1 MRRLILSAI
10 AVTLIHGTA
19 LAAELCGD
27 RAPAAIT
34 SVSAAGRKCQETIA
48 REGNKFLRA
57 KMIQLSNCMVK
68 GPVSACPTS
77 KETDKIEKAAMK
89 AADKI
94 AAACGEDTAQA
105 GLNSS
110 YATGTDPA
118 VISSCMLSQLN
129 VTGGLEVA
137 NAHGPT
143 TELWYDAPAKEGALC
158 VKEIS
163 KRARLFADKAL
174 TNATVCIKTNMKKG
188 VAGDLSPV
196 CVGSIVGSAFVP
208 PSDTKTAEK
217 QAKLIALTEA
227 KIAEKC
233 AFMDTAGKLPTLF
246 ACGGANTITE
256 LQQCLMCQGWNT
268 VFDAVQAEYAET
280 GKYVAPGVG
289 ALQAAVTAA
298 SDGDKLLIGSGT
310 YQEEVVANKNNFS
323 LVGCGG
329 ATDDRPQV
337 IPPAPEV
344 SGTGIDSNAVTNILY
359 QSIQVDG
366 QDNNGIRTTNST
378 GVTYRD
384 IVGDGNLQSAYA
396 IFPRTCNNVVVELC
410 KTKRSNDSPIYVGQS
425 STILVRWNDA
435 RDSVA
440 AIEIENSG
448 NARVYSNYATG
459 NTGGM
464 LVFKDGSLPV
474 QLAQCHEVHHNVLEN
489 NNEDN
494 IGSGT
499 VSNVPEGTGL
509 LIVSADSTLYHHNI
523 VRGNNSFGIALTD
536 DAFGGLPIAAE
547 QNPENN
553 YIYDNWVTGN
563 AGFPDEDRLP
573 EGVAADFLAIAISD
587 LVADGNCDSG
597 NVGVYTEIGL
607 TGPTG
612 LPTCTFP
619 PPAFPSCPAPPV
631 P

>member
-1 MRRLILSAI
+1 MRRLVLA
-10 AVTLIHGTA
+10 A
-19 LAAELCGD
+19 LAVIFIQGAAYAAEPCSD
-27 RAPAAIT
+27 RTPAAIT
-34 SVSAAGRKCQETIA
+34 SVAEVARKCQETIA
-48 REGNKFLRA
+48 REGGKFLRA
-57 KMIQLSNCMVK
+57 KMIQLSKCNLNEPI
-68 GPVSACPTS
+68 GTCPTS
-77 KETDKIEKAAMK
+77 KVTEKIEKAAMK
-89 AADKI
+89 AAEKI
-94 AAACGEDTAQA
+94 GLACGDDAAQG

-110 YATGTDPA
+110 YALGTDPA
-118 VISSCMLSQLN
+118 VISSCMLSQHN
-129 VTGGLEVA
+129 VAGGLEVA

-143 TELWYDAPAKEGALC
+143 TELWFGAPIKEGGQC
-158 VKEIS
+158 IREIS

-174 TNATVCIKTNMKKG
+174 LNATICIKGQMKNG
-188 VAGDLSPV
+188 TAGNLSPI
-196 CVGSIVGSAFVP
+196 CVGSVAGGVFVP
-208 PSDTKTAEK
+208 PTDLKTAEK
-217 QAKLIALTEA
+217 QAKLIALTET
-227 KIAEKC
+227 KVAEKC
-233 AFMDTAGKLPTLF
+233 DFLATTGLLPTLM
-246 ACGGANTITE
+246 ACGGVNSIAE

-268 VFDAVQAEYAET
+268 VFDAVQQQYSET
-280 GKYVAPGVG
+280 GKFVAHGPG

-298 SDGDKLLIGSGT
+298 SDGDKLLIASGT
-310 YQEEVVANKNNFS
+310 YEEEVVANKNNFS

-329 ATDDRPQV
+329 ATDDRPRV

-359 QSIQVDG
+359 QSLRVDG

-396 IFPRTCNNVVVELC
+396 IFPRTCNNVVIELC
-410 KTKRSNDSPIYVGQS
+410 KTTRSNDSPLYVGQS

-435 RDSVA
+435 RESVA

-448 NARVYSNYATG
+448 NARVYGNYATG

-489 NNEDN
+489 NNTPN
-494 IGSGT
+494 FGSGT
-499 VSNVPEGTGL
+499 VAGVPRGTGL

-523 VRGNNSFGIALTD
+523 LRGNESFGLALTD
-536 DAFGGLPIAAE
+536 AAFGGLPIPAE

-563 AGFPDEDRLP
+563 AGFPDETILP
-573 EGVAADFLAIAISD
+573 PGVSGDFLAIAISS
-587 LVADGNCDSG
+587 LPADGNCDFG
-597 NVGVYTEIGL
+597 NVGAYTEIGL
-607 TGPTG
+607 SGPGG
-612 LPTCTFP
+612 LPDCTFP
-619 PPAFPSCPAPPV
+619 PPAFPLCPAPSV